1 MDLGA
6 KIRRGGKTDVSLL
19 ENYVSN
25 LEFLLLTGKMT
36 AAEAPFG
43 GLGGGYSYS
52 FLCYS
57 EEMGPYVAFDLTAC
71 RYSLQ
76 VMP

>member
-25 LEFLLLTGKMT
+25 LEFLLQRDKMT
-36 AAEAPFG
+36 AAEVPFG
-43 GLGGGYSYS
+43 VSAAVILIVFYVIRRKWGL
-52 FLCYS
+52 
-57 EEMGPYVAFDLTAC
+57 M
-71 RYSLQ
+71 
-76 VMP
+76 

>member
-1 MDLGA
+1 MDLGV

-43 GLGGGYSYS
+43 VSAADILIV
-52 FLCYS
+52 F
-57 EEMGPYVAFDLTAC
+57 YVIRRKWGIL
-71 RYSLQ
+71 
-76 VMP
+76 